1 MIDAIK
7 IIIDNGVLS
16 QISDYFIYQDRICY
30 INNKKKLIVDVFF
43 KKLMDIIYVPKNR
56 EDVYYSNGL
65 FLTIYILFGN
75 LLGDVYGR

>member
-65 FLTIYILFGN
+65 FLTIYIFYAKIIN
-75 LLGDVYGR
+75 FIF